1 MSDIRK
7 YIWVFPIIG
16 VIFGIITFLAP
27 VISLNLNTIVSI
39 DWYYWI
45 WGLTSYRFSNPDP
58 WDPNIT
64 EIVFTNNMT
73 LLTFSIISMIAIAV
87 GVTLLLIAG
96 ITSKR
101 NIRYSKKFMVM
112 TGISAILLIGG
123 GIIFWVG
130 ADWPTTPHSVSSIPG
145 VSVWDFFDKG
155 FSFYAPFIGG
165 GIALLVIPLHYYVFK
180 RKIWTPAVS
189 KRKIWTPA
197 VSKRRIE
204 KPAEGEEFSL
214 KTKGSKEK
222 VDMKKYIWVL
232 PIVGAIFTIISIA
245 TPVMESPTIT
255 YTDEWGS
262 DTYPMILDIWMIG
275 YWEIG
280 PMDGWVDELS
290 DLTGLFEI
298 ELAPFIICFLGLLI
312 GVIAGIGVGVLGYRG
327 DFRKNI
333 AVLSGILMIGCT
345 LLFIIW
351 VEAEWGPYGGETMTF
366 VDEWDDTYSVTYQF
380 DLGFGIIG
388 PFIGGIFCL
397 AGGFIQTEERAM
409 PLASKQLGVTLASK
423 FKYCPDCGAEAT
435 GKFCSSCGKPIV
447 R

>member
-27 VISLNLNTIVSI
+27 VISLNLNTIDSI

-45 WGLTSYRFSNPDP
+45 WGLTSYRFSSPDP

-64 EIVFTNNMT
+64 EIVFTNNIT
-73 LLTFSIISMIAIAV
+73 LLTFSIISMIAIAI

-130 ADWPTTPHSVSSIPG
+130 ADWPTTPHSVSSTPG

-189 KRKIWTPA
+189 KR
-197 VSKRRIE
+197 RIE
-204 KPAEGEEFSL
+204 KPAKRKEVSL

-232 PIVGAIFTIISIA
+232 PIVGAIFAIISIA

-255 YTDEWGS
+255 YTDEWDS

-275 YWEIG
+275 YWESG
-280 PMDGWVDELS
+280 LMDGWVDELS
-290 DLTGLFEI
+290 DLTGFFEI

-333 AVLSGILMIGCT
+333 AALSGILMICFS
-345 LLFIIW
+345 LIFIIW
-351 VEAEWGPYGGETMTF
+351 VEAEWGPYGGETITY
-366 VDEWDDTYSVTYQF
+366 VDEWDDIYTVEYQF
-380 DLGFGIIG
+380 DPGFGIIG

-397 AGGFIQTEERAM
+397 AGGFIQPEERAM
-409 PLASKQLGVTLASK
+409 PLASKQLGVTPASK
-423 FKYCPDCGAEAT
+423 LKYCSDCGAEAT